1 MEHLLEDSAN
11 EASASYR
18 LNVIDS
24 DYVSVNEYAIFD
36 EKVNKGIHSLKFNYN
51 DQYLAAGKHFFI
63 LGYRDGR
70 VRIFNVMTKTLTCEL
85 DCNPV
90 PNETLVQ
97 TLKWRPRIDGRTNNI
112 LMTACRDTIME
123 WHTPSSI

>member
-1 MEHLLEDSAN
+1 MDNLIEDEIK
-11 EASASYR
+11 EASAYYKLS
-18 LNVIDS
+18 VMDEE
-24 DYVSVNEYAIFD
+24 YVSVEEHAILD
-36 EKVNKGIHSLKFNYN
+36 DKVNKGIHSLKFNYN
-51 DQYLAAGKHFFI
+51 DQYLAAG
-63 LGYRDGR
+63 YRDGR
-70 VRIFNVMTKTLTCEL
+70 VRIYNVMTKNLTCIL

-97 TLKWRPRIDGRTNNI
+97 TLKWGPRIEGRTNNI

>member
-1 MEHLLEDSAN
+1 MEHLLEDNVN

-51 DQYLAAGKHFFI
+51 DQYLAAGK
-63 LGYRDGR
+63 
-70 VRIFNVMTKTLTCEL
+70 
-85 DCNPV
+85 
-90 PNETLVQ
+90 
-97 TLKWRPRIDGRTNNI
+97 
-112 LMTACRDTIME
+112 
-123 WHTPSSI
+123 

>member
-1 MEHLLEDSAN
+1 MINIWQL
-11 EASASYR
+11 
-18 LNVIDS
+18 
-24 DYVSVNEYAIFD
+24 VN
-36 EKVNKGIHSLKFNYN
+36 NS
-51 DQYLAAGKHFFI
+51 FI
-63 LGYRDGR
+63 LGYRDGK

-123 WHTPSSI
+123 WHTPSSIFLFKFRKNCKSNVFPR